1 MKKHIF
7 AYLFVFT
14 VLILLFHVVNSN
26 KILTNLESDWQE
38 EIMQRKQLQDT
49 IRILQDRIDEE
60 VYFSLIQNEGAQ
72 IFFQGEDLIELENQ
86 LMDAIYETNLLP
98 NNEKLIPF
106 APMGEGG
113 YLINKVK
120 VLNHK
125 WVIADFTD
133 GSFWGEMLMLYSK
146 DKIGRFHFEVKES
159 FLYPLSD

>member
-98 NNEKLIPF
+98 NNEKLISF

-146 DKIGRFHFEVKES
+146 DKIGRFRFEVKES

>member
-38 EIMQRKQLQDT
+38 EMLQRKQLQDT

-86 LMDAIYETNLLP
+86 LMDAIYETNILP
-98 NNEKLIPF
+98 NNKKLIPF

-133 GSFWGEMLMLYSK
+133 GSFWGEMLMLYTK
-146 DKIGRFHFEVKES
+146 DKIGRFRFEVKES